1 MSAAAGVAA
10 SRSAGSTPTGGSRA
24 APQRRNEELG
34 ETTPLLLEKEQ
45 RRIDAREN
53 FRSRL
58 HAELTD
64 PWNPAVS
71 SVGSKIFFTI
81 VMVTIFISII
91 SFILESMHRYEYWRG
106 WGFLEIFCVSIFS
119 FELAMRYYAWPGTSA
134 TFISDPMTFVDV
146 ISVAPFYLELL
157 DDVVTVDLRW
167 LRILRLINLFKVVR
181 VSSGL
186 NIMFRSVSRSISG
199 LFLLTF
205 FMFQALLIFST
216 LIWALERGTW
226 DEIKSCYIRE
236 LDGGKCSPYQSI
248 LLTLWWSITTMTTVG
263 YGDTIPVTNL
273 GRFVG
278 GLAMLGGIIMLA
290 LPTTVFGAQF
300 AEEYSS
306 MKSDA
311 ALEKLRKPD
320 RERADDE
327 AELADLKAE
336 LMQLRDQAQ
345 EMLPNIHQRLHKYLN
360 PSGRAANFAKGE
372 CIMKDLKT
380 GLIELYE
387 FVDELSPNI
396 VVDDA
401 RLP

>member
-1 MSAAAGVAA
+1 M
-10 SRSAGSTPTGGSRA
+10 T
-24 APQRRNEELG
+24 
-34 ETTPLLLEKEQ
+34 ETTPLLDADAAKERRRLES
-45 RRIDAREN
+45 EN
-53 FRSRL
+53 FRAKL
-58 HAELTD
+58 HLELSD
-64 PWNPAVS
+64 PWNPQVS
-71 SVGSKIFFTI
+71 SAGSKIFFTL
-81 VMVTIFISII
+81 VMITIFISII
-91 SFILESMHRYEYWRG
+91 SFVLESMARYENLRVWR
-106 WGFLEIFCVSIFS
+106 FLEIFCVSIFTI
-119 FELAMRYYAWPGTSA
+119 ELAMRYYAWPGGSA
-134 TFISDPMTFVDV
+134 SFIQDPLTFVDV
-146 ISVAPFYLELL
+146 LSVMPFYLELL

-186 NIMFRSVSRSISG
+186 NIMFRSVSRSVSG

-216 LIWALERGTW
+216 LMWALERGTW
-226 DEIKSCYIRE
+226 DEIKTCYVRE

-248 LLTLWWSITTMTTVG
+248 LLTLWWAITTMTTVG

-273 GRFVG
+273 GRLVG

-300 AEEYSS
+300 AEEYNS

-311 ALEKLRKPD
+311 QLEKLRKPE
-320 RERADDE
+320 RERLDDE

-336 LMQLRDQAQ
+336 LKEIRDKAQ
-345 EMLPNIHQRLHKYLN
+345 EMLPNIHKRLQTYLN

-401 RLP
+401 GTP